1 VLVFDYRGIG
11 DSSDNLNVEPTMAMH
26 ANDLIALLDHLQW
39 QNVHMIGLIGM
50 GCCVAQELA
59 IHRPDLVRSMV
70 NMGAW
75 AYCDSYL
82 CDQLKLFRDVHRD
95 SGFFAFQK
103 FVSMYSFLP
112 EYYRKN
118 RDRLLGPD
126 GGWKELNNNYPTHER
141 LVEACLNHDVR
152 GRLEQIEAPCLIIHA
167 AKDLVTGPRTTLLL
181 EQQLPNAQGVMME
194 EVAHVVA
201 GREQKIAFCKI
212 LFSFLH
218 QH

>member
-1 VLVFDYRGIG
+1 
-11 DSSDNLNVEPTMAMH
+11 
-26 ANDLIALLDHLQW
+26 
-39 QNVHMIGLIGM
+39 MIGLIGM

-75 AYCDSYL
+75 AYCDSHLY
-82 CDQLKLFRDVHRD
+82 DQLKLFRDVHRD

-103 FVSMYSFLP
+103 FVSLYSFLP
-112 EYYRKN
+112 EYYSKN
-118 RDRLLGPD
+118 HDRLLGPE
-126 GGWKELNNNYPTHER
+126 GGWKELNNNYQTHER

-152 GRLEQIEAPCLIIHA
+152 DRLEQIKTPCLIIHA
-167 AKDLVTGPRTTLLL
+167 AKDLVTGPRTTLPL
-181 EQQLPNAQGVMME
+181 EQQLPNAQGVTME

-201 GREQKIAFCKI
+201 GREQKIEFCKI